1 LDDAAGQ
8 AETSPSE
15 DRAMSMRLALLAGLM
30 FAQTASAQAVE
41 PNLSDLAGQYVIAVR
56 SSSLAFSVGAVGG
69 NGINARFERFKGNFD
84 IDPQNIGK
92 SHVEI
97 RIFPDSVKS
106 GEGRVDGFLK
116 SDAVFDAANQPE
128 IVFKSTSVRRTG
140 PDTALIEGRLTAR
153 GKTFPEK
160 FTATLAG
167 SDKGSVH
174 FTVTGNVLR
183 SRYGMDVGTP
193 IYSNVVKFDM
203 NFVGKRG

>member
-1 LDDAAGQ
+1 
-8 AETSPSE
+8 
-15 DRAMSMRLALLAGLM
+15 MSMRLALFAGLM
-30 FAQTASAQAVE
+30 FAQTALAQAVE

-97 RIFPDSVKS
+97 WIFSDSVKS
-106 GEGRVDGFLK
+106 GEGRIDGFLK

-128 IVFKSTSVRRTG
+128 IVFKSTAVRRTG
-140 PDTALIEGRLTAR
+140 QDTALIEGRLTAR

-167 SDKGSVH
+167 SDRGSVH
-174 FTVTGNVLR
+174 FNVTGNVLR